1 MPIATLEDLF
11 GRLIESCTSAQVHE
25 VLAEIGDHA
34 DVELNQPF
42 GPLGLVWHEYGDRLS
57 NFSSIGLGTKPGRSL
72 TERLTNAMDAILE
85 MRVVRGVILPASCR
99 SAAQQW
105 FGRPI
110 TGPDDGLYK
119 WDYETDYDRMV
130 QVMLLESGADSAPTI
145 DVIDRGI
152 GIRAV
157 DFPTTILSLQEGN
170 KLTRLYLIGAFGQGG
185 AATLAF
191 CDYVLV
197 VSRHRDS
204 PSEIGY
210 TLIRVIRLG
219 ELYKEDA
226 YGYLAL
232 PTFRGH
238 QVPTVSRD
246 GPLTLLGEFTGSR
259 SPMLVDHGT
268 LVRHFAYKLPGIS
281 GALGPGEGN
290 LYHYLHVSMFDPL
303 LPFRVID
310 ARDVTKPNDQL
321 VTGARNR
328 LMRLAKKKEDGK
340 EGRIE
345 SRHYRPMEYIVPHGT
360 AETSLGVEYWVVYAY
375 RKPSKGAEGDLQLR
389 SSSNELFVQRN
400 YPIIGTLN
408 GQNQGELPAKLIREV
423 GLAMTA
429 RHIVVHVDA
438 SAASSRV
445 RRELFST
452 NREGF
457 KEGDILRDL
466 IRVLQRML
474 EEDEELQ
481 KIEKELTDRLT
492 KRETEQTNQEVVD
505 QITRLLL
512 DAGMKVAQEGTVPA
526 PGTGESQPVPEKK
539 RAPYRQADPLP
550 TLPFPQVTRFAIV
563 SPKEAMRVRQND
575 HEIVLVETDADSE
588 YDRQGR
594 IAIRCEPGA
603 LEQLGKAPL
612 RGGRVRWRL
621 RPVADA
627 KVGVTGQVVVSIT
640 RPDGTQLQDAI
651 TFEVL
656 APREETA
663 KKNKGLVPPFSVHPV
678 SPDNTGL
685 WEQVWP
691 DLGEGV
697 APEDQATV
705 AYKAITAGGLIKVY
719 YSTVFGAYKQAIDRL
734 KQESPV
740 VAQLFETNYAVWVG
754 YHAILQENAKAEMPV
769 EIDDTAADQMLE
781 QDRVRVAKMQVKQ
794 ALQTA
799 RLRQQYMK
807 QEEEGGG
814 PAG

>member
-1 MPIATLEDLF
+1 MPIATIEELF
-11 GRLIESCTSAQVHE
+11 KRLIESRTPTQVRGA
-25 VLAEIGDHA
+25 LAEIGDYV

-57 NFSSIGLGTKPGRSL
+57 NYSSIGLGTKSGRSL

-85 MRVVRGVILPASCR
+85 TRVVPGVPLPTSSRIAGK
-99 SAAQQW
+99 QW

-110 TGPDDGLYK
+110 TGPEDGLYN
-119 WDYETDYDRMV
+119 WDYEADYDRMV
-130 QVMLLESGADSAPTI
+130 QVTLSESGSESAPTI
-145 DVIDRGI
+145 DVIDLGI
-152 GIRAV
+152 GIHPA
-157 DFPTTILSLQEGN
+157 DFPKTILSLQEGN

-197 VSRHRDS
+197 VSRHRDA
-204 PSEIGY
+204 PSKIGF

-219 ELYKEDA
+219 DLFKEDA
-226 YGYLAL
+226 YGYLAF
-232 PTFRGH
+232 PTAGGPYV
-238 QVPTVSRD
+238 VPTVESD
-246 GPLTLLGEFTGSR
+246 GPLPLLSNVAGLK
-259 SPMLVDHGT
+259 SPMLLDHGT

-328 LMRLAKKKEDGK
+328 LMRLAKKKEEGK

-345 SRHYRPMEYIVPHGT
+345 LRHHRPMEYIIPHGAT
-360 AETSLGVEYWVVYAY
+360 ETSLGVEYWVVYAY

-389 SSSNELFVQRN
+389 SSSNELYVQRN

-408 GQNQGELPAKLIREV
+408 GQNQGELPAKLVRDA
-423 GLAMTA
+423 GLGMTA
-429 RHIVVHVDA
+429 RHIVVHIDA
-438 SAASSRV
+438 STASSRV

-457 KEGDILRDL
+457 REGDVLRDL

-481 KIEKELTDRLT
+481 KVEKELTDRLT
-492 KRETEQTNQEVVD
+492 KRETEETNKEVVD
-505 QITRLLL
+505 QITKLLL
-512 DAGMKVAQEGTVPA
+512 DAGMKVAKEGTVPP
-526 PGTGESQPVPEKK
+526 PGSGESQPVAEKK
-539 RAPYRQADPLP
+539 HPPYRQSDPLP
-550 TLPFPQVTRFAIV
+550 TLPFPQVTKFAIV
-563 SPKEAMRVRQND
+563 TPRPMMKVRQND
-575 HEIVLVETDADSE
+575 HELVLVETDADAE
-588 YDRQGR
+588 FDRQGR

-612 RGGRVRWRL
+612 RGGRIRWRL
-621 RPVADA
+621 RPVVDA
-627 KVGVTGQVVVSIT
+627 KVGATGQIIVTIT
-640 RPDGTQLQDAI
+640 RPDGTQLQDTI
-651 TFEVL
+651 TYEVL
-656 APREETA
+656 APREETT
-663 KKNKGLVPPFSVHPV
+663 KKDKGLVPPFSVHPV
-678 SPDNTGL
+678 SPDNIGL
-685 WEQVWP
+685 WEDVWP

-697 APEDQATV
+697 ATEDQAAV
-705 AYKAITAGGLIKVY
+705 AYKAMTAGGLIKVY
-719 YSTVFGAYKQAIDRL
+719 YSTIFGAYKQTIDHL

-740 VAQLFETNYAVWVG
+740 LAQLFETNYAVWVG
-754 YHAILQENAKAEMPV
+754 YHAILQENAKAEMPA
-769 EIDDTAADQMLE
+769 EIDDTAADHMLE
-781 QDRVRVAKMQVKQ
+781 QDRMRVARMQVKQ

-799 RLRQQYMK
+799 KLKQQYMK
-807 QEEEGGG
+807 QGAATE
-814 PAG
+814 